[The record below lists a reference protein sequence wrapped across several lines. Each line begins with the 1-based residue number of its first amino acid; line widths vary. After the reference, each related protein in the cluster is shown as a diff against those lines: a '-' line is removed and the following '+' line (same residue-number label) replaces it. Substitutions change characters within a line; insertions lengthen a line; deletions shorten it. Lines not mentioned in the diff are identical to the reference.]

1 MVTMPTHMM
10 GCHNIELWV
19 EEFVLATQANPA
31 LPVNKAL
38 LYEWFSTIY
47 YSGYDRREEID
58 KLANTNN

>member
-19 EEFVLATQANPA
+19 EEFVLATQSNPA

-47 YSGYDRREEID
+47 YSGYDSRHEID
-58 KLANTNN
+58 